1 MKTDPQKANYWKQ
14 HIDAI
19 TSSNISRRAYC
30 EQNGLKISTLDYWCQ
45 KLIRAEKE
53 SRIKET
59 GWIPLQISEDSSS
72 GIDLRIGRITISVK
86 PGFNPVLLT
95 EVLRTIGTLC

>member
-1 MKTDPQKANYWKQ
+1 MKENPEKREYWQ
-14 HIDAI
+14 PHIEAWRLSGL
-19 TSSNISRRAYC
+19 TRRAYC

-53 SRIKET
+53 NRMKET
-59 GWIPLQISEDSSS
+59 GWIPLQLSEDSGS
-72 GIDLRIGRITISVK
+72 GIDLRIGRITVSVK
-86 PGFNPVLLT
+86 PGFDSALLT